1 MSQHAFAATLGSAL
15 GATRGSV
22 LRLVLGQGMRAV
34 AIGLALGIGGAFLV
48 SRVLNT
54 FLFGI
59 GSNDLISYAAACF
72 LLASTAGIAALI
84 SARRASL
91 VDPMEALRTE

>member
-1 MSQHAFAATLGSAL
+1 MSQHAFAATLGSA
-15 GATRGSV
+15 R
-22 LRLVLGQGMRAV
+22 
-34 AIGLALGIGGAFLV
+34 V
-48 SRVLNT
+48 SRVG
-54 FLFGI
+54 FGI